1 MKINELIKTIKDI
14 NITEVTTFLSTDTLF
29 RYISFYVTPI
39 FYYLRISPNSITT
52 ISLMTGVYGSI
63 LIIVYGQDYLQTGI
77 LLFFLSIIIDYC
89 DGNIARILNIPT
101 FYGRFLDGF
110 VDTIVLG
117 SLQIA
122 FILIMMSDNH
132 IYVDILGFNINHNLV
147 FIVLL
152 ISLFS
157 TPIQHFIYDRYSSY
171 IRWIK
176 EEHNKKLSP
185 TIKTEISFRFINFL
199 SDLQILLIVLCAFS
213 SKYIFIYFLINLFST
228 LLIVSYHLHFSRKNM
243 NIFAETHRIKND

>member
-1 MKINELIKTIKDI
+1 MKLLELLIKIKDI
-14 NITEVTTFLSTDTLF
+14 NKKEITSIFSTDALF
-29 RYISFYVTPI
+29 RYISFYITPI
-39 FYYLRISPNSITT
+39 FYYLKLSPNSITL
-52 ISLMTGVYGSI
+52 ISLMTGVYGSL
-63 LIIVYGQDYLQTGI
+63 LIISYGQEYLQIGI
-77 LLFFLSIIIDYC
+77 ILFFLSIIIDYC

-110 VDTIVLG
+110 IDTIVLG

-122 FILIMMSDNH
+122 LIIILMNANQSYI
-132 IYVDILGFNINHNLV
+132 DILGLSFDDNLI
-147 FIVLL
+147 FIILL

-185 TIKTEISFRFINFL
+185 TIKTEISFTFINL
-199 SDLQILLIVLCAFS
+199 LNDLQILFIILCAFS
-213 SKYIFIYFLINLFST
+213 NTFIFIYFLINLFST
-228 LLIVSYHLHFSRKNM
+228 LLIVSYHMYFSKKNM
-243 NIFAETHRIKND
+243 NLFAETHRIKNE